1 MEALFSDYEEV
12 RKSGLF
18 DAAYYL
24 RTYPDVAARNIDPL
38 VHYLEEGGRAG
49 RNPHPDFDGA
59 FYLEQCRQRG
69 EQPNNPLLHY
79 LRVGAARGFTL
90 RRGEADGKPPR
101 KPALGARQ
109 PTKPPIMVAIEAL
122 GVLGTAGGASRVS
135 LSGWALATAAITEI
149 TAAIDGEVVGTACY
163 GLARPDVAGLYPDRP
178 AAGHSGFILAFDLPS
193 PESGV
198 MQPVLTV
205 RTADGEIGHHPLDFA
220 VPPQTLA
227 ARIVDP
233 LDPAG
238 AAEEP
243 HPIRLGIDDAAADA
257 NGLLRVEGWAVSRVQ
272 LEAVEVLLDGARI
285 GAAEF
290 GRVRAD
296 IEKAYP
302 DYPNARF
309 SGFRFVADSSAWGP
323 GRKTV
328 TIAATART
336 GIAGQAEAAIRIP
349 RRPAAR
355 GATADVGFRHHLDD
369 VTLTTAGRL
378 ALKGW
383 VICPSPPTTIAVLL
397 DGNPVGE
404 AKPGLERPEIGNLFP
419 TPPQARH
426 GGFAFAAQIERPAAG
441 EHRVT
446 LRVSCEDGQA
456 YEAAIPVVA
465 SERDRFSQ
473 TRDDPDRKLHLDAPL
488 VIGGAAATPVRGN
501 LQIAGWALAR
511 AGVAA
516 IEITVDGR
524 PMALADYGLRRLDV
538 QASLPD
544 WEGALASGY
553 QALLPHRILPS
564 GGHTVCVTLRDAD
577 GGSLSSEFRIE
588 VEELSDRPGPWSL
601 RRRMAQAEIDLY
613 REILARH
620 SPPARFVIVLPLSGE
635 AALRRA
641 GVTFASLRSQVYPQW
656 RLIVIAAGSR
666 LRGKLTAGPAAAIAD
681 RIEIVRDLTA
691 GALADSAARTDAAA
705 GVYVLPLTPGDE
717 LGVDALLEMA
727 LAAAQHPD
735 GRFPLQRRAPP

>member
-272 LEAVEVLLDGARI
+272 LEAVEVLLDGAKNR
-285 GAAEF
+285 
-290 GRVRAD
+290 RR
-296 IEKAYP
+296 
-302 DYPNARF
+302 
-309 SGFRFVADSSAWGP
+309 
-323 GRKTV
+323 
-328 TIAATART
+328 
-336 GIAGQAEAAIRIP
+336 GI
-349 RRPAAR
+349 
-355 GATADVGFRHHLDD
+355 
-369 VTLTTAGRL
+369 
-378 ALKGW
+378 
-383 VICPSPPTTIAVLL
+383 
-397 DGNPVGE
+397 
-404 AKPGLERPEIGNLFP
+404 
-419 TPPQARH
+419 
-426 GGFAFAAQIERPAAG
+426 
-441 EHRVT
+441 
-446 LRVSCEDGQA
+446 
-456 YEAAIPVVA
+456 
-465 SERDRFSQ
+465 
-473 TRDDPDRKLHLDAPL
+473 
-488 VIGGAAATPVRGN
+488 
-501 LQIAGWALAR
+501 
-511 AGVAA
+511 
-516 IEITVDGR
+516 
-524 PMALADYGLRRLDV
+524 
-538 QASLPD
+538 
-544 WEGALASGY
+544 
-553 QALLPHRILPS
+553 
-564 GGHTVCVTLRDAD
+564 
-577 GGSLSSEFRIE
+577 
-588 VEELSDRPGPWSL
+588 RPGP
-601 RRRMAQAEIDLY
+601 RRY
-613 REILARH
+613 RKGIPR
-620 SPPARFVIVLPLSGE
+620 LPE
-635 AALRRA
+635 RAVFRVPVRR
-641 GVTFASLRSQVYPQW
+641 GQQ
-656 RLIVIAAGSR
+656 RLGSR
-666 LRGKLTAGPAAAIAD
+666 PENRDD
-681 RIEIVRDLTA
+681 RRHRAHRNCRPGGSRNPDPPTPRSARRD
-691 GALADSAARTDAAA
+691 G
-705 GVYVLPLTPGDE
+705 
-717 LGVDALLEMA
+717 
-727 LAAAQHPD
+727 
-735 GRFPLQRRAPP
+735 